1 MVYSEQHSD
10 GALLKGRTFDPD
22 IEKFISTI
30 RKRFDFSDA
39 EAEKLSERITLTT
52 TFDREEFLVREDER
66 IHYSSLILDGYA
78 ARAKYNEDG
87 SRQITQLQIPGDF
100 VDLHSYPLEVLDH
113 AIVALTPC
121 TIAKLHHTD
130 ISELIDEDPRMA
142 RILWFSTMVDA
153 AMHRE
158 WIQNIGSREGKAR
171 IAHLICEI
179 HARSE
184 VVGLADN
191 GTFSFPLTQAQLG
204 ECLGFSQI
212 HVNRLL
218 RMLREEG
225 YLTFKEKVV
234 TIHKMEAFCDLANFD
249 ANYLYLSKRSS

>member
-1 MVYSEQHSD
+1 MLAGRIQHTD
-10 GALLKGRTFDPD
+10 TF
-22 IEKFISTI
+22 
-30 RKRFDFSDA
+30 
-39 EAEKLSERITLTT
+39 ER
-52 TFDREEFLVREDER
+52 DEFMVREDER
-66 IHYSSLILDGYA
+66 IHYSSLILEGFA
-78 ARAKYNEDG
+78 CRAKYNEDG

-113 AIVALTPC
+113 SIVALTNC
-121 TIAKLHHTD
+121 KIAKLHHKDITD
-130 ISELIDEDPRMA
+130 LIDHHPRLA

-179 HARSE
+179 HARAE
-184 VVGLADN
+184 VVGLAN
-191 GTFSFPLTQAQLG
+191 GGTMAFPLTQAQLG

-218 RMLREEG
+218 RMLREDG
-225 YLTFKEKVV
+225 FLTFKEKTV
-234 TIHKMEAFCDLANFD
+234 TIHKMEEFCALADFD
-249 ANYLYLSKRSS
+249 ANYLYLTKRTS

>member
-22 IEKFISTI
+22 IAKFVATI
-30 RKRFDFSDA
+30 RKRFSFSEA
-39 EAEKLSERITLTT
+39 EAERLSERITLTT
-52 TFDREEFLVREDER
+52 VYDREEFLVREDER
-66 IHYSSLILDGYA
+66 IHFSSLIIEGYA

-113 AIVALTPC
+113 SIVALTSC

-130 ISELIDEDPRMA
+130 ISELIDHDPRMA

-191 GTFSFPLTQAQLG
+191 GTFDFPLTQTQLG

-218 RMLREEG
+218 RQLREDG
-225 YLTFKEKVV
+225 YLTFKEKII
-234 TIHKMEAFCDLANFD
+234 TIHKRDELCDLAGFD
-249 ANYLYLSKRSS
+249 PNYLYLTKRSS